1 MSRIRFTVEDS
12 RVSEI
17 LKELLNLG
25 IEITDLEVN
34 TSEYDKDLEAVK
46 KYIPDS
52 GYIPPKRKPDDE
64 DNYWKFPH
72 LEKDH
77 FYARTIRVNDEGFDY
92 TGSTKMPDNVY
103 QYQSTTDVKSPNWNP
118 KVEISTG
125 DTVETYSL
133 KTLAKPSS
141 ELYKTISMKSVLDF
155 PNYKEN

>member
-12 RVSEI
+12 KVSEI

-52 GYIPPKRKPDDE
+52 GYIPPKRKLDDE
-64 DNYWKFPH
+64 DNYWEFRH
-72 LEKDH
+72 LGKDR
-77 FYARTIRVNDEGFDY
+77 FYTETVRINDEGFDY

-103 QYQSTTDVKSPNWNP
+103 QPQSTTDVKSPNWNP
-118 KVEISTG
+118 KLNISTG
-125 DTVETYSL
+125 CTVENSSSE
-133 KTLAKPSS
+133 TLAKPSS
-141 ELYKTISMKSVLDF
+141 ELDKTISMKSVLDF

>member
-12 RVSEI
+12 KVSEI

-52 GYIPPKRKPDDE
+52 GYIPPGKDSKEYYWNP
-64 DNYWKFPH
+64 WKFPYIGQ
-72 LEKDH
+72 DP
-77 FYARTIRVNDEGFDY
+77 FYVKVNDEGFDY

-103 QYQSTTDVKSPNWNP
+103 QPQSTTDDKSSYNWNP

-125 DTVETYSL
+125 DTVETYSP
-133 KTLAKPSS
+133 KTLANPSS
-141 ELYKTISMKSVLDF
+141 KLDKTISMKSVLDF

>member
-12 RVSEI
+12 KVSEI

-46 KYIPDS
+46 KYIHDS
-52 GYIPPKRKPDDE
+52 GYIPPGKDSKEYYWNP
-64 DNYWKFPH
+64 WKFPGIGQ
-72 LEKDH
+72 DP
-77 FYARTIRVNDEGFDY
+77 FYVKIGDEGFDY

-103 QYQSTTDVKSPNWNP
+103 QPQSTTDVKSPNWNP
-118 KVEISTG
+118 KLNISTG
-125 DTVETYSL
+125 DTVETYSP
-133 KTLAKPSS
+133 KTLANPSS
-141 ELYKTISMKSVLDF
+141 KLDKTISMKSVLDF

>member
-12 RVSEI
+12 KVSEI

-52 GYIPPKRKPDDE
+52 GYIPPGKDSKESYWNP
-64 DNYWKFPH
+64 WKFPYIGQ
-72 LEKDH
+72 DP
-77 FYARTIRVNDEGFDY
+77 FYVKIGDEGFDY

-103 QYQSTTDVKSPNWNP
+103 QPQSTTDVKSPNWNP
-118 KVEISTG
+118 KLNISTG
-125 DTVETYSL
+125 CTVENSSSE
-133 KTLAKPSS
+133 TLAKPSS
-141 ELYKTISMKSVLDF
+141 ELDKTISMKSVLDF

>member
-52 GYIPPKRKPDDE
+52 GYIPPKRKLDDE
-64 DNYWKFPH
+64 DNYWEFRH
-72 LEKDH
+72 LGKDR
-77 FYARTIRVNDEGFDY
+77 FYTETVRINDEGFDY

-103 QYQSTTDVKSPNWNP
+103 QYQSTTDVKSPNNWIP
-118 KVEISTG
+118 KVKTSTG
-125 DTVETYSL
+125 CTVETE
-133 KTLAKPSS
+133 TLAKPSS
-141 ELYKTISMKSVLDF
+141 ELDKTISMKSELDF
-155 PNYKEN
+155 PYYKET